1 MENWKAIYLF
11 LLKKKKSL
19 NTNTQGELRIFFLQW
34 VCFSKV
40 NLEVLPIWLRKTKA
54 PVNAS
59 TLLLWLGK
67 LPHLQMLQEVAD
79 VFPGSHC
86 LLLLLQRRKTGWWVR
101 FYLSCRM
108 THSARVSDP
117 RILLLLCSIHPHSP
131 TPPLFFLVLG
141 RAVFHLPS
149 PATFSLESQK
159 NNKFFFFFFQVKL
172 PTIAFNLLWELI

>member
-11 LLKKKKSL
+11 LWKKKSL

-40 NLEVLPIWLRKTKA
+40 NLEVLPIWLRKTRS

-59 TLLLWLGK
+59 TLSLWLGK

-79 VFPGSHC
+79 VFPGPHC
-86 LLLLLQRRKTGWWVR
+86 LLLSLQRRKTGWWVR
-101 FYLSCRM
+101 FYLSCTM

-117 RILLLLCSIHPHSP
+117 EFSSFFTLSIP
-131 TPPLFFLVLG
+131 TPQATFIFWSLG
-141 RAVFHLPS
+141 RFPFTISCHPLPQIS
-149 PATFSLESQK
+149 K
-159 NNKFFFFFFQVKL
+159 K
-172 PTIAFNLLWELI
+172 